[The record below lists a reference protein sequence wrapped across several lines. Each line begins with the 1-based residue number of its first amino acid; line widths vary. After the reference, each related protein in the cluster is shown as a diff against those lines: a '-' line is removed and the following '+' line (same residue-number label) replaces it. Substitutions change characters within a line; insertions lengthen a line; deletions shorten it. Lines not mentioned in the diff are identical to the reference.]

1 MIQFIMT
8 KTNQSNTN
16 SIWRLF
22 FFTVLLGGFAW
33 SCKQAP
39 SAKNQEDVNSKMA
52 NVKFGL
58 DLEHYQVIEDEFRWG
73 DSFSEILEKHDF
85 SHAEIHHIVS
95 NTKDS
100 IDYSRDFKVG
110 NPYSIFISSDSLHR
124 PEYFVYHPPRATS
137 YTFIK
142 LRDSIYG
149 EKVPRK
155 ITYVERE
162 SSGVINSS
170 LDQTILDSDIPY
182 GLSNSLESIYAWTID
197 FFHLHKGDRFKV
209 VYVEEVLDDSLSI
222 GIKEIKAALFEH
234 RGRPLYAF
242 QHMADPRFGPEYFD
256 EHGNNLRRQFL
267 TAPVARSR
275 ITSRY
280 NLKRRIALYNY
291 RVRPHKGTDFAAPI
305 GSPIMSTAHGTI
317 ERIGYTSA
325 NGNYVKIR
333 HNSIYSTQY
342 LHMDKIRVKKGQFV
356 KQGETIGTVGMTGNT
371 SGPHVCYRFWKKG
384 VQVDP
389 FKEDLPSVDPMEE
402 TQRLAYVEKITST
415 KNQLDLIHFQ
425 SIESHTDDTELVQK
439 SDINKTNGSS
449 QSSP

>member
-1 MIQFIMT
+1 MT
-8 KTNQSNTN
+8 KIDFSMVR
-16 SIWRLF
+16 SIGGVF
-22 FFTVLLGGFAW
+22 FFTALVGTLAL
-33 SCKQAP
+33 SCKQVQTT
-39 SAKNQEDVNSKMA
+39 KNQEDADAKVS

-58 DLEHYQVIEDEFRWG
+58 DLEHYQVIENEFRWG
-73 DSFSEILEKHDF
+73 DSFSDLMAKHDF
-85 SHAEIHHIVS
+85 SHAEIHQIVS

-110 NPYSIFISSDSLHR
+110 NPFSIFISNDSLQR
-124 PEYFVYHPPRATS
+124 PEYFVYHPPKATS
-137 YTFIK
+137 YTLIK
-142 LRDSIYG
+142 LQDSVYG
-149 EKVPRK
+149 EKIPRK

-162 SSGVINSS
+162 SSGIIESS
-170 LDQTILDSDIPY
+170 LDQTILDAEIPY

-209 VYVEEVLDDSLSI
+209 MYVEEILDDSISI
-222 GIKEIKAALFEH
+222 GIKEVKAALFEH

-242 QHMADPRFGPEYFD
+242 RHTADPRFGPEYFD
-256 EHGNNLRRQFL
+256 EEGNNLRRQFL

-291 RVRPHKGTDFAAPI
+291 QVRPHKGTDFAAPL
-305 GSPIMSTAHGTI
+305 GSPIMSTANGTV
-317 ERIGYTSA
+317 ERVGYTSA
-325 NGNYVKIR
+325 NGKYVKIR

-342 LHMDKIRVKKGQFV
+342 LHMDRIDVKKGQFV
-356 KQGETIGTVGMTGNT
+356 KQGQTIGTVGMTGYT

-389 FKEDLPSVDPMEE
+389 FKEDLPSIDPMEE
-402 TQRLAYVEKITST
+402 TERLAYVEKITSA
-415 KNQLDLIHFQ
+415 KSQLDLIHFQ

-439 SDINKTNGSS
+439 SDINKTHDSS